1 MIIMPEMEK
10 YNLLKCIKKGVSP
23 RHTVAYAKEFM
34 EACGFSEI
42 GLQKHWKLERGRGYF
57 ASVYESALCAFWI
70 PEDYEPDMPARIA
83 AAHTD
88 WPCLKV
94 KTRPE
99 MSEGRYEKLNVEV
112 YGGPIFYSWFDKPL
126 SLAGIAYVAGE
137 DGPRPVLID
146 FKRPLAVIPSLAI
159 HYNREVNNSLSL
171 NAQEDLQP
179 VLDVL
184 PKDWKKDGFFT
195 RMVAEEAGV
204 APEDVLSWDFNF
216 YNMDEPVFF
225 GEHTELL
232 SAPRLDNLT
241 SVQASLSA
249 LARVARECRETFCLT
264 MLFDNEEVGSHTKQG
279 ADSQIMKLILEKI
292 QSAFH
297 GTLSDTID
305 AALGGILLS
314 CDVSHA
320 LHPNKAQ
327 VNDPTH
333 KNYMGDGVAI
343 KMTATQRYATDA
355 RMLALAESVC
365 RNRDIPHTSFYNRS
379 DVRGGTTLGPMLSA
393 NLGMRAMDLG
403 VPILGM
409 HSARELMAAADQD
422 AITDLIYGLF
432 VSILPK

>member
-1 MIIMPEMEK
+1 MPELEK
-10 YNLLKCIKKGVSP
+10 YNLLKCVKRGVSP
-23 RHTVAYAKEFM
+23 RHTVAYSREFL
-34 EACGFSEI
+34 EACGFTEI
-42 GLQKHWKLERGRGYF
+42 GLQDSWALERGKGYYT
-57 ASVYESALCAFWI
+57 AVYESALCAFWI
-70 PEDYEPDMPARIA
+70 PAAYEAGMPARIA

-94 KTRPE
+94 KTQPE

-112 YGGPIFYSWFDKPL
+112 YGGPIYYSWLDRPL
-126 SLAGIAYVAGE
+126 SLAGIAYITGE

-159 HYNREVNNSLSL
+159 HYNREVNTSLSL

-179 VLDVL
+179 LLDVL
-184 PKDWKKDGFFT
+184 PKDWKKDGFFA
-195 RMVAEEAGV
+195 RMVAEEAG
-204 APEDVLSWDFNF
+204 ADPEDLLSWDLNF

-241 SVQASLSA
+241 SVQACLSA
-249 LARVARECRETFCLT
+249 IARTAQESAESFCLS
-264 MLFDNEEVGSHTKQG
+264 MLFDNEEVGSNTKQG

-292 QSAFH
+292 QYAFH
-297 GTLSDTID
+297 GTPPDTID
-305 AALGGILLS
+305 TLLGGILLS

-320 LHPNKAQ
+320 IHPNKASL
-327 VNDPTH
+327 NDPTH
-333 KNYMGDGVAI
+333 KNFPGDGVAI
-343 KMTATQRYATDA
+343 KMTSTQRYATDA

-365 RNRDIPHTSFYNRS
+365 RTMEIPHMSFYNRS
-379 DVRGGTTLGPMLSA
+379 DIRGGSTLGSMLSA

-409 HSARELMAAADQD
+409 HSSRELMAVSDQD
-422 AITDLIYGLF
+422 ALTDLIYGLF